1 MMTRRWFPQRPPR
14 TFADHPANVLRSP
27 RMSHGA
33 RWRLVAIS
41 LLISVVLN
49 FYVRQTRTVSPP
61 VYSEE
66 DMVCRPGD

>member
-1 MMTRRWFPQRPPR
+1 
-14 TFADHPANVLRSP
+14 
-27 RMSHGA
+27 MSHGA